1 MQDLLTRLYRTKTLL
16 SSVVLVMAGVL
27 LMVIGKRLDGDATSW
42 IALLPWSELGGILIG
57 AGLLSVWLDHF
68 LNREQ
73 AAIEELR
80 LRTILHEQAP
90 AMRDAVLEA
99 FAANHEDL
107 ARVATPH
114 MLDHV
119 ITNSLAL
126 RLDDQQFASEIYT
139 DIREQAVGA
148 SERWHDAH
156 LSIELSPLPMG
167 SGVAKSNTTEADT
180 SGFFTVT
187 VRWEYT
193 AIPKHP
199 QRRFV
204 CLSDRDEYAELA
216 GQRGATSAWFL
227 KPVDGVDASKPDS
240 FQLLRFAVNGEE
252 RAIRRSAKKTGQTY
266 TANVGQGLIDAAEP
280 VTISYTYQT
289 ITRQHGHLLFFDIEQ
304 PTRDLKVDFYY
315 TDCGIDTVSTLD
327 LIPSVR
333 PTRIEHSPDSVPN
346 PTAPSESTS
355 TAGSSHDQAWRSS
368 GRWTVKYLRQRH
380 AHSETQVWHRWGS
393 LQPLGVGRMRAKG

>member
-227 KPVDGVDASKPDS
+227 EPVDGVDASKPDS

-304 PTRDLKVDFYY
+304 PTRDLKVDFDY

-346 PTAPSESTS
+346 RTIRVDLDGWIFP
-355 TAGSSHDQAWRSS
+355 RS
-368 GRWTVKYLRQRH
+368 GVAFVWTLDREVSAATPR
-380 AHSETQVWHRWGS
+380 SF
-393 LQPLGVGRMRAKG
+393 

>member
-139 DIREQAVGA
+139 DIRDQAIRA
-148 SERWHDAH
+148 AERWHDAN
-156 LSIELSPLPMG
+156 LSIQLAPLPMG
-167 SGVAKSNTTEADT
+167 SGT
-180 SGFFTVT
+180 SKRRPTSSSSPNLFSVT

-193 AIPKHP
+193 TIPGHQ

-204 CLSDRDEYAELA
+204 CTADRAEYDELA
-216 GQRGATSAWFL
+216 NSNDGTTGWYIGPSSNVDAATTEAFEL
-227 KPVDGVDASKPDS
+227 LAFTVDGDQRP
-240 FQLLRFAVNGEE
+240 
-252 RAIRRSAKKTGQTY
+252 IRRSARKHGQTY
-266 TANVGQGLIDAAEP
+266 SVAVGDDAMRAAEP
-280 VTISYTYQT
+280 VTISYTYRTT
-289 ITRQHGHLLFFDIEQ
+289 IASNANMLFFSIEQ
-304 PTRDLKVDFYY
+304 PTRNLNLQFDYSG
-315 TDCGIDTVSTLD
+315 CGIANVSTLD
-327 LIPSVR
+327 LVPSIR
-333 PTRIEHSPDSVPN
+333 PTRIERAPAKTHTDTIRVDLDGWIFPRSGVAFVWTLDSAIIP
-346 PTAPSESTS
+346 A
-355 TAGSSHDQAWRSS
+355 RS
-368 GRWTVKYLRQRH
+368 GTPR
-380 AHSETQVWHRWGS
+380 
-393 LQPLGVGRMRAKG
+393 